1 MASIRKRGTKWQ
13 AQIRREGFPQLT
25 KTFQFRED
33 ALRWGREQER
43 LIDCGHWPHAG
54 KSVDRQSLADVLG
67 RYQREVTSRKRSATS
82 EGFHLRIILRHE
94 IANLPLRKLTPAA
107 LCQFRDDRLKQV
119 SASTVRKELNIIQHA
134 LKVAER
140 EWGLVIQQEAIKGV
154 TKPAPNGARE
164 RRLSQ
169 EELDALLG
177 ALDQCRNK
185 LVKPVFLFAL
195 ATGMRRSEVLSLT
208 WSNIDV
214 KSRTAFLP
222 MTKNGSCRTI
232 PLSAAALA
240 LLEAQT
246 LQRDLSQDQCF
257 PLSANAL
264 RLAWER
270 VKRRA
275 NIKDLR
281 FHDLR
286 HEAISRF
293 FEMGLSVPE
302 VSLISGHKD
311 ARMLFRYTHLKAERV
326 AQKLQSLDAGFDA
339 HLPTDTAP

>member
-43 LIDCGHWPHAG
+43 LIDCGHWPHADQ
-54 KSVDRQSLADVLG
+54 SADRQTLADVLG

-82 EGFHLRIILRHE
+82 EGFHLRIILRHTM
-94 IANLPLRKLTPAA
+94 ASLPLTKLTPVA

-134 LKVAER
+134 LKVAQG

-185 LVKPVFLFAL
+185 LVKSVFLFAL
-195 ATGMRRSEVLSLT
+195 ATGMRRSEVLSLK
-208 WSNIDV
+208 WFNIDFNNC
-214 KSRTAFLP
+214 TAFLA
-222 MTKNGSCRTI
+222 MTKNGSSRTV

-240 LLEAQT
+240 IIKSQAPHQNSSE
-246 LQRDLSQDQCF
+246 QRCF
-257 PLSANAL
+257 PISANAL

-275 NIKDLR
+275 NVQDLH

>member
-13 AQIRREGFPQLT
+13 AQIRREGFPNLT

-33 ALRWGREQER
+33 AVRWGREQER
-43 LIDCGHWPHAG
+43 LIDRGDWTPSG
-54 KSVDRQSLADVLG
+54 KSAERQTLADVLG

-82 EGFHLRIILRHE
+82 EGFHLRIILRHAV
-94 IANLPLRKLTPAA
+94 ANIPLRMLTPAA
-107 LCQFRDDRLKQV
+107 LCQFRDHRLAQV

-134 LKVAER
+134 LKVAQR

-154 TKPAPNGARE
+154 TKPAANRARE
-164 RRLSQ
+164 RRLSDD
-169 EELDALLG
+169 ELDALLA

-208 WSNIDV
+208 WSNVDV
-214 KSRTAFLP
+214 KSCTAFLP
-222 MTKNGSCRTI
+222 MTKNGSCRTV

-246 LQRDLSQDQCF
+246 LQRDLSHGRCF
-257 PLSANAL
+257 PISANAL

-275 NIKDLR
+275 NVQDLR

-311 ARMLFRYTHLKAERV
+311 ARMLFRYTHLKAEKV
-326 AQKLQSLDAGFDA
+326 AEKLRNRIE
-339 HLPTDTAP
+339 